1 MFIKEMRD
9 GEVGGGSYFMVLN
22 TRFQRSHAESW
33 YREKVAIRNLLFSK
47 LRAQTN
53 YSLTFPRKGKKK
65 KNQPAHM
72 TAGKG
77 QNCRVSAIIPGGGSD
92 PLPCSCHT

>member
-65 KNQPAHM
+65 KSASTHD
-72 TAGKG
+72 
-77 QNCRVSAIIPGGGSD
+77 CRQGTELSGLSHHPRRRK
-92 PLPCSCHT
+92 

>member
-65 KNQPAHM
+65 KISQ
-72 TAGKG
+72 
-77 QNCRVSAIIPGGGSD
+77 
-92 PLPCSCHT
+92 HT